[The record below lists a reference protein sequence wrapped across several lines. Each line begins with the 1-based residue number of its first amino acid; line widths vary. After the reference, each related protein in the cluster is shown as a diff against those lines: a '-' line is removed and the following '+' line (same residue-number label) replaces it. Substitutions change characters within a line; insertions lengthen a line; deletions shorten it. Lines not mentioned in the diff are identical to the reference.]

1 MKHPLKNLTES
12 LASPRH
18 GRAGPASRWVSF
30 AVLLGA
36 GAVACSDEESSPTA
50 SVAATPPVTGD
61 QVIPA
66 GGTGANEAVA
76 KPSGTP
82 AEDTPSV
89 AEMAPLPELI
99 AGGAGGGGAAEA
111 AAAVDGGVMAGGA
124 GGAGGALGMGGA
136 GGTPE
141 DEWVPLFNGVNLDGW
156 VVHGTTETL
165 FAVENG
171 EIHVYPTQAD
181 QSNQPQANLRNLT
194 SLGGKY
200 TLHVEYRWGDARFVP
215 RAQDD
220 RDAGILFH
228 IAGNITQVWP
238 DSLEHQ
244 LGASQLGGQYVAG
257 DLFVLGG
264 PTSAQTM
271 NANGQLQT
279 FSNGGRA
286 TTRVH
291 AENALGEWNTVEII
305 IDGAAE
311 AIYMINGIEANRIF
325 NMTYNGQPLSE
336 GFISVQA
343 EWAELYYRNI
353 QYKLN
358 E

>member
-1 MKHPLKNLTES
+1 MKHPLKHLTES
-12 LASPRH
+12 LARPLH
-18 GRAGPASRWVSF
+18 GRGGPTTRWASV

-36 GAVACSDEESSPTA
+36 GTLACSDEGSSPNP
-50 SVAATPPVTGD
+50 SVATTPPVTGD
-61 QVIPA
+61 QSVGA
-66 GGTGANEAVA
+66 GGTGNEAA
-76 KPSGTP
+76 AGASGAPTEGAPS
-82 AEDTPSV
+82 A
-89 AEMAPLPELI
+89 AEMTPLPELI
-99 AGGAGGGGAAEA
+99 TGGAGGGAAEA

-124 GGAGGALGMGGA
+124 AGAAGAPGMGGS
-136 GGTPE
+136 GGAPE
-141 DEWVPLFNGVNLDGW
+141 DDWVPLFNGTNLDGW
-156 VVHGTTETL
+156 MVHGSPAL

-194 SLGGKY
+194 LLGGKY

-228 IAGNITQVWP
+228 ITGNVANVWP
-238 DSLEHQ
+238 DSIEHQ
-244 LGASQLGGQYVAG
+244 LGASQLGGPYVAG
-257 DLFVLGG
+257 DLWVLGG
-264 PTSAQTM
+264 PTTAQTM

-279 FSNGGRA
+279 FGGGFGFSA
-286 TTRVH
+286 ARVH
-291 AENALGEWNTVEII
+291 ADNPLGEWNTVEII

-311 AIYMINGIEANRIF
+311 AIYMVNDIEVNRVF

-343 EWAELYYRNI
+343 EYAELYYRNI
-353 QYKLN
+353 QYKLD

>member
-1 MKHPLKNLTES
+1 
-12 LASPRH
+12 
-18 GRAGPASRWVSF
+18 
-30 AVLLGA
+30 
-36 GAVACSDEESSPTA
+36 
-50 SVAATPPVTGD
+50 
-61 QVIPA
+61 
-66 GGTGANEAVA
+66 
-76 KPSGTP
+76 
-82 AEDTPSV
+82 
-89 AEMAPLPELI
+89 MAPLPELV
-99 AGGAGGGGAAEA
+99 AGGAGGNGAAEV
-111 AAAVDGGVMAGGA
+111 AAAVDGGVTA
-124 GGAGGALGMGGA
+124 GGAGGALGMGGS
-136 GGTPE
+136 GGAPA
-141 DEWVPLFNGVNLDGW
+141 DDWVPLFNGINLDGW

-194 SLGGKY
+194 TLGGKY

-215 RAQDD
+215 RAQND

-228 IAGNITQVWP
+228 IAGNVANVWP
-238 DSLEHQ
+238 DSIEHQ

-264 PTSAQTM
+264 PTSAQTR

-279 FSNGGRA
+279 FNNGGRSA
-286 TTRVH
+286 TRIH
-291 AENALGEWNTVEII
+291 ADKALGEWNTVEII

-311 AIYMINGIEANRIF
+311 AIYMLNGMEVNRIL
-325 NMTYNGQPLSE
+325 NMTYNGQPLSQ

-353 QYKLN
+353 QYKLD